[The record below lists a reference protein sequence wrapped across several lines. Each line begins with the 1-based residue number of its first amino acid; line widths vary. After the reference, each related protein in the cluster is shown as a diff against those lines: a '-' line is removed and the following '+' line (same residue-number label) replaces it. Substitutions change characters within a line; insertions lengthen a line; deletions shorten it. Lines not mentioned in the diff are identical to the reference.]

1 MAMTVSGNGKLR
13 ADINVTPMIDV
24 LLVLLIIFMVV
35 APVESVGLR
44 ALVPEPAPS
53 DEKARP
59 ADVVITMDQSGA
71 IEINQQPVALK
82 DLPDRLK
89 SIFKSR
95 GDIVVFLR
103 GAKNLQ
109 YGQVAHVIDIARG
122 AGLDRVALM
131 TG

>member
-1 MAMTVSGNGKLR
+1 MAMTVSGNGGPR
-13 ADINVTPMIDV
+13 AQINVTPMIDV

-44 ALVPEPAPS
+44 ALVPEPAPP
-53 DEKARP
+53 DQKARP
-59 ADVVITMDQSGA
+59 ADVVITMDQNDA

-82 DLPDRLK
+82 DLPDRLR

-95 GDIVVFLR
+95 GDVVVFLR
-103 GAKNLQ
+103 GAKNLE